1 MRRGFGL
8 ITAIMFIVLV
18 ATIGALALSF
28 SSQTSKLSTD
38 TYLKVQAELL
48 SYSVT
53 EYALLA
59 ISAHDRAATNDC
71 VNRISGRDSTGV
83 FGYTVKI
90 RYMGV
95 NLPAGCNILAGVIG
109 FVSGIKTPESDVTVL
124 IDTVVRSNSNTE
136 PIRIHRRTL
145 QKP

>member
-59 ISAHDRAATNDC
+59 ISAHDRVATNDC
-71 VNRISGRDSTGV
+71 VNRISGQDASGIFNYIVT
-83 FGYTVKI
+83 I
-90 RYMGV
+90 RYIGV
-95 NLPAGCNILAGVIG
+95 DLAAVGDCTILADSIT
-109 FVSGIKTPESDVTVL
+109 TPESDITVL
-124 IDTVVRSNSNTE
+124 IDTVVEATALAGNTE

>member
-59 ISAHDRAATNDC
+59 ISAHDRAATNNC
-71 VNRISGRDSTGV
+71 VNRISGQDAQSV
-83 FGYTVKI
+83 FDYTVTI
-90 RYMGV
+90 RYLGTDGF
-95 NLPAGCNILAGVIG
+95 PIAPSCNRLGGDIA
-109 FVSGIKTPESDVTVL
+109 TAESDVTVL
-124 IDTVVRSNSNTE
+124 IDTVVETTALAGSTE

>member
-1 MRRGFGL
+1 MRKGFGL

-59 ISAHDRAATNDC
+59 ISAHDRAANC
-71 VNRISGRDSTGV
+71 VNSIRGQDSTGLFSYIV
-83 FGYTVKI
+83 TM
-90 RYMGV
+90 RYIG
-95 NLPAGCNILAGVIG
+95 LDLATIGDCTILAD
-109 FVSGIKTPESDVTVL
+109 GITTPESDITVL
-124 IDTVVRSNSNTE
+124 IDTVVEATALAGNTE